1 MISTSRNEV
10 VNSHLDPFSLFNGTI
25 TENYDCQ
32 IFQIFMHTF
41 AKQMIDFGRFMSSS
55 SVIEMIM
62 PFQCFSITLLFLFSR
77 NQSNCYQLFCYTL
90 YQVESW
96 LGQIQVPLTGKTK
109 LVSDPKEW
117 TNLWSL
123 WKVSFELLSTN
134 YIHYN
139 VRCMNENRHCLLF
152 AWLLALHH
160 HSLHSRN
167 ENLKRFYSDDRI
179 HFKQLNNSSKRN
191 TNQSNVISNNCRKWN
206 YLHK

>member
-1 MISTSRNEV
+1 MPNFSNFHAHFCQANDWFRSLYEFKFGNWNDYAFSV
-10 VNSHLDPFSLFNGTI
+10 FFYYPFVSLLS
-25 TENYDCQ
+25 
-32 IFQIFMHTF
+32 
-41 AKQMIDFGRFMSSS
+41 K
-55 SVIEMIM
+55 
-62 PFQCFSITLLFLFSR
+62 SIKLLSTLL
-77 NQSNCYQLFCYTL
+77 YTL

-139 VRCMNENRHCLLF
+139 VRCMNENHHCLLF